1 MVDVWDTCSQRKY
14 STSQCCVYFSRDS
27 WHTEWKPLHI
37 PSTPHA
43 PPPAPFCS
51 FGCTPSS
58 VIQQLEQR
66 QEGRRDGGEL
76 EGKQSGGWWRNL
88 EKESVSVAP
97 TESAE
102 GKLGEIGLLVR
113 GCSWKVCRS
122 HWAGTVADKGTLVL
136 MKSSLLSYQSMRVL
150 VWGSCLCALMCVWK
164 LSPSLCCEFFGVP
177 DLV

>member
-1 MVDVWDTCSQRKY
+1 MSETPVLRENIPPVNAVCIFLGTAGILNGSL
-14 STSQCCVYFSRDS
+14 STSPQ
-27 WHTEWKPLHI
+27 PLTRLLLL
-37 PSTPHA
+37 PFA
-43 PPPAPFCS
+43 PLAAP
-51 FGCTPSS
+51 PSS

-122 HWAGTVADKGTLVL
+122 H
-136 MKSSLLSYQSMRVL
+136 
-150 VWGSCLCALMCVWK
+150 
-164 LSPSLCCEFFGVP
+164 
-177 DLV
+177 